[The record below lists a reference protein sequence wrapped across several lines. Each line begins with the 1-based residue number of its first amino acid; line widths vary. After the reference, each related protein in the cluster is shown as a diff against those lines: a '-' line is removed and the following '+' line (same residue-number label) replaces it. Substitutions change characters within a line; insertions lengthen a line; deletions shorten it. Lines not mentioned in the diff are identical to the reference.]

1 MITAVVKHIG
11 PMIKVKVKSDGT
23 VEPTNPVIIGP
34 TRFNNTILDIDEV
47 IEETRIYAN
56 SVASNAYANAVH
68 DDVDFPIDA
77 GEF

>member
-11 PMIKVKVKSDGT
+11 PVIKVKVFANGI
-23 VEPTNPVIIGP
+23 VEPTNPVVIGP

-47 IEETRIYAN
+47 IQETKIYAN
-56 SVASNAYANAVH
+56 NVAANAYANAVM